1 MSNANKIDPVFI
13 AGMHSDAH
21 DVNPHIWS
29 SNNWLLWEAGRLWV
43 VSVRSE
49 PMMARKSRG
58 YTARIDTH
66 ANEWIVKFTGDALT
80 PSLERI

>member
-1 MSNANKIDPVFI
+1 MTKASKIDPAFI
-13 AGMHSDAH
+13 AGARSDTH

-29 SNNWLLWEAGRLWV
+29 SNDWLMWEAGRVWV
-43 VSVRSE
+43 MSVRSE

-58 YTARIDTH
+58 YTARINTC

-80 PSLERI
+80 PSVERI